1 MRFRDLVAK
10 SRSYRR
16 FDASVPVGRQ
26 DLLELIELVR
36 LTPSAA
42 NRQPLKY
49 VLSCSEE
56 WNVRIFDCLAWAGY
70 LPDWPGPTQ
79 TERPTAYVVVLTDS
93 RIADTADTDVGIA
106 AQTLLLGAVE
116 RGLGGCMFGSVK
128 RGDLGR
134 VLSLPEHLRISLVIA
149 LGKPKEKVVLVDAE
163 PGESI
168 KYTRDEEGTHFVPK
182 RKTSELIVQIYG

>member
-1 MRFRDLVAK
+1 
-10 SRSYRR
+10 
-16 FDASVPVGRQ
+16 
-26 DLLELIELVR
+26 
-36 LTPSAA
+36 
-42 NRQPLKY
+42 
-49 VLSCSEE
+49 
-56 WNVRIFDCLAWAGY
+56 
-70 LPDWPGPTQ
+70 
-79 TERPTAYVVVLTDS
+79 VVLTDS